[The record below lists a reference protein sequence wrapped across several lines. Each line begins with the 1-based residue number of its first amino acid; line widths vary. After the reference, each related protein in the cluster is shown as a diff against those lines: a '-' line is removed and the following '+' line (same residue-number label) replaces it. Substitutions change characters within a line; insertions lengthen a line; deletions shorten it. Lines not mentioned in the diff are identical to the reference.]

1 LRDVTEEDITRLTEI
16 RIKRISKFNSFKANE
31 EIAKTNEELLQTK
44 HHLEHL
50 TDYAIAYFE
59 TLLTKHGKGRE
70 RRTEIAAFDTIQASA
85 VVANNAKL
93 YVNRAEGFIGM
104 GLKKDDFVQDCSDI
118 DDIIVFRRDG

>member
-1 LRDVTEEDITRLTEI
+1 LRDVTEEDIVRLTEI

-59 TLLTKHGKGRE
+59 NLLSKHGKGRE
-70 RRTEIAAFDTIQASA
+70 RARKSPLSTPSGFGGGGQQRQIVCQPRRRVSSA
-85 VVANNAKL
+85 WV
-93 YVNRAEGFIGM
+93 
-104 GLKKDDFVQDCSDI
+104 
-118 DDIIVFRRDG
+118 